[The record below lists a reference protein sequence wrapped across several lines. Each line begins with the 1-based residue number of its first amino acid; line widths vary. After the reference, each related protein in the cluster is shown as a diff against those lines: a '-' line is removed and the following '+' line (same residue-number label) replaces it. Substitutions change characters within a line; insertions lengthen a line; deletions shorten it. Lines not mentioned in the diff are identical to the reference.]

1 MTSTAPSAAPAKQ
14 PERPSAIPRDAA
26 GSAAPAAERPPP
38 PYPVGAIPVEL
49 SAHTSFEWAARE
61 SADRARYRTEYE
73 TLSTLGR
80 GAFGT
85 TYKVTN
91 RIDSRVYALKS
102 IQLSANINATE
113 RQRVLREAE
122 VLSSLNSEHV
132 VRYYAAWI
140 EKADLA
146 AAAGDGSCSWTEPS
160 ACSSDAGGD
169 EGASFECH
177 LCRSEY
183 QDWEVSFEQWGLL
196 DSVLQ
201 PTCLCTDCYLRS
213 VPQVDASAIRIKR
226 RLPECLFILMEYC
239 ELTLVDAMR
248 TARGDER
255 ALWSLFAQCVEG
267 VAYLH
272 AKGVVHR
279 DLKPTN
285 IFVHGGVVKIGD
297 LGLATRRAPDGPND
311 VALEAPSGSTDVG
324 TFLYS
329 SPEVA
334 TGRYSEKCD
343 VYSLGVVCVECF
355 SDFGTAMERAH
366 VLGSLRKDG
375 TVPESWA
382 LAHPIAASL
391 ARRMVA
397 RDPAARPSCGQVLG
411 ELLVEQLWTQQPER
425 GYPLELVVA
434 DLHAQAASLQA
445 QLRERDAEVAE
456 LRRLLAVS
464 GVNVESARRN
474 D

>member
-1 MTSTAPSAAPAKQ
+1 MTSAAPSAPPAKQ
-14 PERPSAIPRDAA
+14 
-26 GSAAPAAERPPP
+26 

-61 SADRARYRTEYE
+61 STDRARYRTEYE

-160 ACSSDAGGD
+160 ACSSDAGG
-169 EGASFECH
+169 EESASFECH

-255 ALWSLFAQCVEG
+255 ALWSLFGQCVEG

-334 TGRYSEKCD
+334 TGRYSE
-343 VYSLGVVCVECF
+343 
-355 SDFGTAMERAH
+355 
-366 VLGSLRKDG
+366 
-375 TVPESWA
+375 
-382 LAHPIAASL
+382 
-391 ARRMVA
+391 
-397 RDPAARPSCGQVLG
+397 
-411 ELLVEQLWTQQPER
+411 
-425 GYPLELVVA
+425 
-434 DLHAQAASLQA
+434 
-445 QLRERDAEVAE
+445 
-456 LRRLLAVS
+456 
-464 GVNVESARRN
+464 
-474 D
+474 

>member
-1 MTSTAPSAAPAKQ
+1 MYSGHRNDKSALMTSTAPSAPPAKQ
-14 PERPSAIPRDAA
+14 
-26 GSAAPAAERPPP
+26 

-49 SAHTSFEWAARE
+49 SAHTSFEWAVRE
-61 SADRARYRTEYE
+61 STDRARYRTEYE

-146 AAAGDGSCSWTEPS
+146 AAAGDDSCSWTEPS

-382 LAHPIAASL
+382 LAHPIAARL

-425 GYPLELVVA
+425 GHPLELVVA

-445 QLRERDAEVAE
+445 QLRERDAEVSA
-456 LRRLLAVS
+456 LRRLLAES
-464 GVNVESARRN
+464 GVNVESA
-474 D
+474 

>member
-14 PERPSAIPRDAA
+14 PERPGAIARDAA
-26 GSAAPAAERPPP
+26 GSAGPAAERPPP

-248 TARGDER
+248 TA
-255 ALWSLFAQCVEG
+255 
-267 VAYLH
+267 
-272 AKGVVHR
+272 
-279 DLKPTN
+279 P
-285 IFVHGGVVKIGD
+285 
-297 LGLATRRAPDGPND
+297 
-311 VALEAPSGSTDVG
+311 
-324 TFLYS
+324 
-329 SPEVA
+329 
-334 TGRYSEKCD
+334 
-343 VYSLGVVCVECF
+343 
-355 SDFGTAMERAH
+355 
-366 VLGSLRKDG
+366 
-375 TVPESWA
+375 
-382 LAHPIAASL
+382 
-391 ARRMVA
+391 
-397 RDPAARPSCGQVLG
+397 
-411 ELLVEQLWTQQPER
+411 WT
-425 GYPLELVVA
+425 
-434 DLHAQAASLQA
+434 S
-445 QLRERDAEVAE
+445 
-456 LRRLLAVS
+456 
-464 GVNVESARRN
+464 
-474 D
+474 